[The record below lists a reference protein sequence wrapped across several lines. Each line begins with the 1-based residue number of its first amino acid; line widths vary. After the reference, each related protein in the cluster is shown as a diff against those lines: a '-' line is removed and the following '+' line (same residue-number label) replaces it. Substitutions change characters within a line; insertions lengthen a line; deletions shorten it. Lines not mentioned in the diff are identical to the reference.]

1 VSFSRSSKPPE
12 RRDLNE
18 EDVMTSKTVHVPG
31 ISCGH
36 CVATIERE
44 VRELDGVSAV
54 KAEQTSRNVTVSW
67 DPETTDW
74 VVIENLMKEI
84 NYPPDA

>member
-1 VSFSRSSKPPE
+1 
-12 RRDLNE
+12 
-18 EDVMTSKTVHVPG
+18 MTSKTVNVPG

-44 VRELDGVSAV
+44 VGELSGVSSV
-54 KAEQTSRNVTVSW
+54 KADQASRQVTISW

-74 VVIENLMKEI
+74 VAIERHLEEI
-84 NYPPDA
+84 NYPPAA

>member
-1 VSFSRSSKPPE
+1 
-12 RRDLNE
+12 
-18 EDVMTSKTVHVPG
+18 MTSKTVKVPS

-44 VRELDGVSAV
+44 VSEMDGVSEV
-54 KAEQTSRNVTVSW
+54 KAEQSSRNVRITW

-74 VVIENLMKEI
+74 VVIEDLMTEI
-84 NYPPDA
+84 NYPPVA

>member
-1 VSFSRSSKPPE
+1 
-12 RRDLNE
+12 
-18 EDVMTSKTVHVPG
+18 MTSKTVNVPG

-44 VRELDGVSAV
+44 VGELDGVGSV
-54 KAEQTSRNVTVSW
+54 KVEQASKDVTISW

-74 VVIENLMKEI
+74 VVIEETMKEI
-84 NYPPDA
+84 NFAPAE